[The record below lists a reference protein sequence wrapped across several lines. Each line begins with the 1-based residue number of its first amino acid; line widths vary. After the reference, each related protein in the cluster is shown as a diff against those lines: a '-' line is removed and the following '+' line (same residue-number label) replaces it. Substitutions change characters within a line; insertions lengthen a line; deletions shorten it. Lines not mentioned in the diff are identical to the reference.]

1 MKKIG
6 FLLIFAL
13 CLVLSGCNKEDEPK
27 YESLDIGY
35 HTWTF
40 KIRVLDKNG
49 EDILKQEDDVKK
61 IKGMLSIEYEGV
73 VYTPKIDSDFAFGDV
88 PLWSR
93 LMIGDPDG
101 SESGQCLYFS
111 RFDVI
116 SKYDD
121 TFVINWVD
129 QSKDVIHLTII
140 AKTKRAEI
148 ENEMSKTS
156 LFSLPFFSCIYW
168 DLNNN

>member
-49 EDILKQEDDVKK
+49 EDILKQEDGVKK

-129 QSKDVIHLTII
+129 QSKDVYIL
-140 AKTKRAEI
+140 RR
-148 ENEMSKTS
+148 S
-156 LFSLPFFSCIYW
+156 LFI
-168 DLNNN
+168 

>member
-49 EDILKQEDDVKK
+49 EDI
-61 IKGMLSIEYEGV
+61 
-73 VYTPKIDSDFAFGDV
+73 
-88 PLWSR
+88 
-93 LMIGDPDG
+93 
-101 SESGQCLYFS
+101 
-111 RFDVI
+111 
-116 SKYDD
+116 
-121 TFVINWVD
+121 
-129 QSKDVIHLTII
+129 
-140 AKTKRAEI
+140 
-148 ENEMSKTS
+148 
-156 LFSLPFFSCIYW
+156 
-168 DLNNN
+168 

>member
-49 EDILKQEDDVKK
+49 EDIKARRWRKKNKRDV
-61 IKGMLSIEYEGV
+61 
-73 VYTPKIDSDFAFGDV
+73 
-88 PLWSR
+88 
-93 LMIGDPDG
+93 
-101 SESGQCLYFS
+101 
-111 RFDVI
+111 
-116 SKYDD
+116 
-121 TFVINWVD
+121 VD
-129 QSKDVIHLTII
+129 RI
-140 AKTKRAEI
+140 REC
-148 ENEMSKTS
+148 
-156 LFSLPFFSCIYW
+156 CIYT
-168 DLNNN
+168 

>member
-49 EDILKQEDDVKK
+49 EDILNYK
-61 IKGMLSIEYEGV
+61 I
-73 VYTPKIDSDFAFGDV
+73 PC
-88 PLWSR
+88 
-93 LMIGDPDG
+93 
-101 SESGQCLYFS
+101 SG
-111 RFDVI
+111 VI
-116 SKYDD
+116 SRPAAS
-121 TFVINWVD
+121 TSCRSFFIT
-129 QSKDVIHLTII
+129 SAGIHLRSTL
-140 AKTKRAEI
+140 TVRTRLRLRT
-148 ENEMSKTS
+148 MS
-156 LFSLPFFSCIYW
+156 IGA
-168 DLNNN
+168 